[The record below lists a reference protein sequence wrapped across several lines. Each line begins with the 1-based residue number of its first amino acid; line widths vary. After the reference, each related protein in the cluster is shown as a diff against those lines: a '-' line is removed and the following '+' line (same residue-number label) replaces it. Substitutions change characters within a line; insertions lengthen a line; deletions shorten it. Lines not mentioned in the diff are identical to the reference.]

1 MGYSQYDPSMQA
13 RAPWN
18 AGKTV
23 GTKRPLTQKQIWAIR
38 FFLDREGRLRDR
50 ALFDLAID
58 SKLRGCDLVKIKIG
72 DLVAG
77 DEVRT
82 RAMVIQQKTGRPVQ
96 FELTNDVRASLF
108 AWFERRC
115 GSLNEHAF
123 PSRIDRTHH
132 MSTRQYARLI
142 DEWVTAIGL
151 RRAEYCTHSLRR
163 TKASMIYKA
172 TGNLRA
178 VQILLG
184 HTKIENTV
192 RYLGVDIEDALTL
205 AENTDI

>member
-50 ALFDLAID
+50 ALFDVAID

-96 FELTNDVRASLF
+96 FELTSDVRASLL
-108 AWFERRC
+108 AWLERRG
-115 GSLNEHAF
+115 GSLDEHAF

-132 MSTRQYARLI
+132 MSTRQYARLV

-151 RRAEYCTHSLRR
+151 RRAEYGTHSLRR

-192 RYLGVDIEDALTL
+192 RYLGVDVEDALTL
-205 AENTDI
+205 AEHTDI